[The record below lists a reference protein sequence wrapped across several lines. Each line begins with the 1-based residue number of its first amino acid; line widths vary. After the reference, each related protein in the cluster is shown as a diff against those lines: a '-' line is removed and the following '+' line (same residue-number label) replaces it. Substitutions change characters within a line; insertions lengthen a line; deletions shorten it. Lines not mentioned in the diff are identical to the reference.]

1 MAKQWSVFSCV
12 PILHSALQMPK
23 YCSPP
28 NLSNQSHVFA
38 FWMLHS
44 HLTCLLLQQA
54 ALGGPVIVAPA
65 ISHLLQSGH
74 IHRGEPWQ
82 RLQVPREV
90 LLPQLG
96 GVCGQ
101 KPSREKWEEERG
113 VGVGRQNWAG
123 VNTAVSSDT
132 RKPAVKF
139 KCKHL
144 KREFCPDKVRPTL
157 MRLNVEKQRRV
168 AR

>member
-1 MAKQWSVFSCV
+1 MCSFLLHHNFN
-12 PILHSALQMPK
+12 ILHSVLQMAK
-23 YCSPP
+23 YSSAPD
-28 NLSNQSHVFA
+28 LSNQSHVFA

-113 VGVGRQNWAG
+113 VGEGDRIEQGLTRLSAPTHVNRQWNLNA
-123 VNTAVSSDT
+123 NTWRENFVLTKSD
-132 RKPAVKF
+132 P
-139 KCKHL
+139 L
-144 KREFCPDKVRPTL
+144 
-157 MRLNVEKQRRV
+157 
-168 AR
+168 